1 MRFLS
6 EYLIEEWSICPVLTR
21 EPGGCNISEKIRD
34 LVLDIENREM
44 SDRTEALLYA
54 AARAQHVEE
63 VIAPAVR
70 DGQIVLCDRFIDS
83 SLAYQGV
90 GRGLGIEAVMDIN
103 RFAMGDMMPDKT
115 FFLDFPLVDA
125 CCRLLSPLEEALH
138 GYVLTDGKLHADDT
152 PVPVLLPGNKKTK
165 TGRLWTYVRDDRN
178 AGSTLAPAVWFAY
191 SPDRKGIH
199 PQTHLAGFSGVLQA
213 DAVTN
218 GAIVLHTQRLKS
230 DPGGNLLS

>member
-1 MRFLS
+1 
-6 EYLIEEWSICPVLTR
+6 
-21 EPGGCNISEKIRD
+21 
-34 LVLDIENREM
+34 
-44 SDRTEALLYA
+44 
-54 AARAQHVEE
+54 
-63 VIAPAVR
+63 
-70 DGQIVLCDRFIDS
+70 
-83 SLAYQGV
+83 
-90 GRGLGIEAVMDIN
+90 
-103 RFAMGDMMPDKT
+103 
-115 FFLDFPLVDA
+115 
-125 CCRLLSPLEEALH
+125 EALH

-218 GAIVLHTQRLKS
+218 GAIVIHTQRLKS